1 MKQTV
6 DMLNTQ
12 NPNRDQPNKQRLD
25 TVGLGDPICV
35 LSVELDGDHTEKIRV
50 YRNQKPDD
58 IVDTFCR
65 QFNLSDNGRRRL
77 RDQVCYQ
84 VGMATK
90 R

>member
-50 YRNQKPDD
+50 YRN
-58 IVDTFCR
+58 
-65 QFNLSDNGRRRL
+65 
-77 RDQVCYQ
+77 
-84 VGMATK
+84 
-90 R
+90 